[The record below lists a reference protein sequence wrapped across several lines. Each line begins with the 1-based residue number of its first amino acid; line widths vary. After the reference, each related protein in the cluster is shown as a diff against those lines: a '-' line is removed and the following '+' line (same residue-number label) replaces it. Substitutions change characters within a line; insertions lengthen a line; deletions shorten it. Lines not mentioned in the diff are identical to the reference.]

1 MKDLQENHYPHLA
14 IMAVLSFIAMYTLMY
29 SMVNTFGDV
38 YNSINQFY
46 MAGLMAAPMVV
57 IELLVMR
64 RMYHNARMN
73 GVLIA
78 ISVLVG
84 LAMFL
89 GIRQQTMI
97 SDTQFLRSMIPH
109 HSGAILM
116 CQEANI
122 ERQDVRD
129 LCQAIIVSQQREIDQ
144 MNAML
149 RRRP

>member
-1 MKDLQENHYPHLA
+1 M
-14 IMAVLSFIAMYTLMY
+14 SFLM
-29 SMVNTFGDV
+29 
-38 YNSINQFY
+38 
-46 MAGLMAAPMVV
+46 
-57 IELLVMR
+57 
-64 RMYHNARMN
+64 
-73 GVLIA
+73 
-78 ISVLVG
+78 G

-109 HSGAILM
+109 HSGAILI

-149 RRRP
+149 RQRP